1 MRDGNPFADTELV
14 GLTSGRAMPGALQQ
28 ETAMSLP
35 PTTSTTTSTTTVPA
49 AGPVNVPYPG
59 TPSVSHTAQAVVP
72 DDHRTHLRNHAAWGA
87 ILAGVVAALVVQLLL
102 NVLGVGLGASS
113 VDAVNTGDNPSAS
126 GAGLTAAI
134 WIVVSGIVASL
145 VGGVVAGRLSG
156 TSDGNTARWHG
167 FLSWC
172 VATLAI
178 FYLLST
184 AAGGLIGGAA
194 NALGGTVGAVGR
206 GAASAV
212 SGVAASTDG
221 DALKAQ
227 VQRLVN
233 PNDAQTAQDNVTSFI
248 RATVSG
254 DKAAADAARDRA
266 VDSLARAA
274 NVSPDEARTR
284 LTQAETQAR
293 QAADT
298 VKQKAQAAAEAT
310 RKGVA
315 SAGILGF
322 VALALGALAAW
333 FGGGIGAPRAEAN
346 LATRR
351 I

>member
-1 MRDGNPFADTELV
+1 
-14 GLTSGRAMPGALQQ
+14 MP
-28 ETAMSLP
+28 LP
-35 PTTSTTTSTTTVPA
+35 PANTTTSTTTSTV
-49 AGPVNVPYPG
+49 AGPVNVAHPG
-59 TPSVSHTAQAVVP
+59 FGHSATVQAVVP
-72 DDHRTHLRNHAAWGA
+72 DDHRTHLRNHASWAA
-87 ILAGVVAALVVQLLL
+87 ILAGVVAALVTQLLL
-102 NVLGVGLGASS
+102 NILGVGLGASS
-113 VDAVNTGDNPSAS
+113 VDAMNTGDNPTAS
-126 GAGLTAAI
+126 GAGMTAAI

-145 VGGVVAGRLSG
+145 VGGIAAGRLSG

-172 VATLAI
+172 VATLVI
-178 FYLLST
+178 FYLLSS
-184 AAGGLIGGAA
+184 AAGGVIGGAA
-194 NALGGTVGAVGR
+194 NALGGTLSAAGR

-212 SGVAASTDG
+212 SGVAANTDG

-233 PNDAQTAQDNVTSFI
+233 PNDAQVAQDNIGTFI
-248 RATVSG
+248 RAAVSG

-284 LTQAETQAR
+284 LQQAETQAR
-293 QAADT
+293 QAADQ
-298 VKQKAQAAAEAT
+298 VKQKAQQAAEAT
-310 RKGVA
+310 RKGLA

-333 FGGGIGAPRAEAN
+333 FGGGIGAPRNEGTV
-346 LATRR
+346 ATRR

>member
-1 MRDGNPFADTELV
+1 MV
-14 GLTSGRAMPGALQQ
+14 TSYPAPPR
-28 ETAMSLP
+28 TA
-35 PTTSTTTSTTTVPA
+35 VE
-49 AGPVNVPYPG
+49 
-59 TPSVSHTAQAVVP
+59 AVVP

-113 VDAVNTGDNPSAS
+113 VDAMNTGDNPSAS

-145 VGGVVAGRLSG
+145 VGGITAGRLSG

-227 VQRLVN
+227 VQRLVS

-284 LTQAETQAR
+284 LQQAETQAR

-298 VKQKAQAAAEAT
+298 VKQKTQVAAEAT

-333 FGGGIGAPRAEAN
+333 FGGGIGAPRAE
-346 LATRR
+346 TRVVPASR
-351 I
+351 TL

>member
-1 MRDGNPFADTELV
+1 MAVTPTYSTPAG
-14 GLTSGRAMPGALQQ
+14 GAV
-28 ETAMSLP
+28 E
-35 PTTSTTTSTTTVPA
+35 
-49 AGPVNVPYPG
+49 
-59 TPSVSHTAQAVVP
+59 AVMP
-72 DDHRTHLRNHAAWGA
+72 DDNRTHLRNRAAWGA

-102 NVLGVGLGASS
+102 NILGVGLGASS
-113 VDAVNTGDNPSAS
+113 VTAMDTGDNPSAG

-145 VGGVVAGRLSG
+145 VGGVTAGRLSG
-156 TSDGNTARWHG
+156 TSDANTARGHG

-172 VATLAI
+172 VATLAV

-194 NALGGTVGAVGR
+194 SALGGTVSAVGR

-212 SGVAASTDG
+212 SGVAANTDG

-233 PNDAQTAQDNVTSFI
+233 PNDAQAAQDNITSYI

-266 VDSLARAA
+266 VDSLAKTA

-284 LTQAETQAR
+284 LQNAEQQAR
-293 QAADT
+293 AAADQ
-298 VKQKAQAAAEAT
+298 VKQKAQVAAEAT

-322 VALALGALAAW
+322 VALALGGAAAW
-333 FGGGIGAPRAEAN
+333 IGGGIGAPRRE
-346 LATRR
+346 TRIVPTSR
-351 I
+351 NV